1 MLSVS
6 LSDRGHARYHR
17 VMQIEIDV
25 VLDYDLPEP
34 HDVLLQIEVAAM
46 TDQHIIGDKLT
57 VSSPEKLRPVEGNEA
72 VGQRTW
78 AAGVGQFHAHY
89 EALVQ
94 IDRPVVTI
102 DDLSAADPR
111 DLPALVV
118 PYLLPSRYCESDK
131 FESFVAEEFGAL
143 TGGRKLLA
151 MRDWVAGHLTYDN
164 GASTGDTT
172 ASDTFVQRRGVCR
185 DYAHLLTS
193 FARAAAIPA
202 RVVSAYAPDVSP
214 PDFHAVVEVW
224 LEEAW
229 HLLDAT
235 GMADP
240 SDVVRIC
247 VGRDATD
254 IAFMTV
260 FGTATFRNQQV
271 RVTRA

>member
-1 MLSVS
+1 M
-6 LSDRGHARYHR
+6 R
-17 VMQIEIDV
+17 IEIDV

-34 HDVLLQIEVAAM
+34 HDVLLQIEVAQM
-46 TDQHIIGDKLT
+46 VDQRIIGDKLT
-57 VSSPEKLRPVEGNEA
+57 VSSPERLRPVEGNEA

-89 EALVQ
+89 SAIVEINRFVVP
-94 IDRPVVTI
+94 IDPLR
-102 DDLSAADPR
+102 AADPR

-131 FESFVAEEFGAL
+131 FEAFVADEFGGTA
-143 TGGRKLLA
+143 GGAKIIA
-151 MRDWVAGHLTYDN
+151 MRDWIAGHLSYVA
-164 GASTGDTT
+164 GASNSDTT
-172 ASDTFVQRRGVCR
+172 ASDTFVQRQGVCR
-185 DYAHLLTS
+185 DYAHLLAA

-202 RVVSAYAPDVSP
+202 RIVSAYAPDVTP

-229 HLLDAT
+229 HLVDAT
-235 GMADP
+235 DMARAEDI
-240 SDVVRIC
+240 VRIA

-260 FGTATFRNQQV
+260 FGTATFRNQSV
-271 RVTRA
+271 RVTRM

>member
-1 MLSVS
+1 M
-6 LSDRGHARYHR
+6 R
-17 VMQIEIDV
+17 VEIDV

-34 HDVLLQIEVAAM
+34 HDVLLQVEVAQMA
-46 TDQHIIGDKLT
+46 DQRIIGDKLT
-57 VSSPEKLRPVEGNEA
+57 VSSPERLRPVEGNEA

-89 EALVQ
+89 SAIVE
-94 IDRPVVTI
+94 IDRIVIPIEGLV
-102 DDLSAADPR
+102 AADPR

-131 FESFVAEEFGAL
+131 FEALVAHDFGEHS
-143 TGGRKLLA
+143 GGAKIVA
-151 MRDWVAGHLTYDN
+151 MRDWIAANIAYVS
-164 GASTGDTT
+164 GASDSDTS
-172 ASDTFVQRRGVCR
+172 ASDTFVQRQGVCR

-202 RVVSAYAPDVSP
+202 RIVSAYAPDVTP

-224 LEEAW
+224 LEDAW
-229 HLLDAT
+229 HLVDAT
-235 GMADP
+235 GMARAD
-240 SDVVRIC
+240 DIVRIA

-260 FGTATFRNQQV
+260 FGTAMFRNQSV
-271 RVTRA
+271 RVTRM